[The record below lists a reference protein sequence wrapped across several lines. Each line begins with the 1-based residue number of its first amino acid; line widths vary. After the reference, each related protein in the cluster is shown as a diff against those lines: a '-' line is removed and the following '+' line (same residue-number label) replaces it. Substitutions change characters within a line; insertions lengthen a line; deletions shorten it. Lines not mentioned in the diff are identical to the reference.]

1 MIIQNYRIFASVIYE
16 IIRINN
22 TSLPKI
28 IIIPTEELNSKKA
41 DAADTKHT
49 TSSNNANVDSSE
61 KVNPSNEKQRGR
73 IGTLFALRKN
83 TTQSSETSVVEV
95 DDGKNKKSTGWFS
108 NLFKEKTD
116 DGKSKLDAELMAS
129 RPLYGSINDIH
140 KYLTDVGY
148 IIEAIDPSGSWF
160 DELNTDMNNW
170 IDQLI
175 KNIIYLKTDK
185 L

>member
-73 IGTLFALRKN
+73 IGTLFLI
-83 TTQSSETSVVEV
+83 
-95 DDGKNKKSTGWFS
+95 
-108 NLFKEKTD
+108 
-116 DGKSKLDAELMAS
+116 KLK
-129 RPLYGSINDIH
+129 R
-140 KYLTDVGY
+140 
-148 IIEAIDPSGSWF
+148 
-160 DELNTDMNNW
+160 NW
-170 IDQLI
+170 IKQSYSLQFQ
-175 KNIIYLKTDK
+175 YLKK
-185 L
+185 IF